1 MTIILITSDLFR
13 DGAMA
18 SLHCL
23 WHGTTKDRKAI
34 IKSLKVTAETR
45 LYSHYNFLVHSACN
59 PIFDDQS

>member
-1 MTIILITSDLFR
+1 MGVIDNDYLGHLFCR

-34 IKSLKVTAETR
+34 IKSLKVT
-45 LYSHYNFLVHSACN
+45 S
-59 PIFDDQS
+59 